1 MAFRRSRSSGSVPG
15 QTIALAVAVPQVVAH
30 RVVRMALA
38 GSNPTARDRREFHLM
53 GAEKVA
59 AFYES
64 WTAMYVQTLRIQL
77 EAAASMLRYIS
88 FPWLHG
94 RPPIWVSNMD
104 VSRKALTVLGKGMA
118 PVRRRA
124 VANASRL
131 RRKKLR

>member
-1 MAFRRSRSSGSVPG
+1 
-15 QTIALAVAVPQVVAH
+15 
-30 RVVRMALA
+30 MALA
-38 GSNPTARDRREFHLM
+38 GSKPTARDRREFHLM
-53 GAEKVA
+53 GAEKVS

-77 EAAASMLRYIS
+77 GAAASMLRYIS

-94 RPPIWVSNMD
+94 RPPIWVPKMD